1 LINLYDPHSYQY
13 TGSGKSV
20 PLEKERGTIFAQVQ
34 VKAPGRPPVPARLL
48 VDLPASWAIT
58 LNQQFAE
65 KHQLMPPT
73 DKLKVTNECGGAGW
87 AKGVSFEGKLEAL
100 QLGGFKLS
108 DPLTFFRHTPVG
120 GGYDGL
126 LGGPALRNFK
136 VILDY
141 SRSRMIL
148 EPPR

>member
-1 LINLYDPHSYQY
+1 
-13 TGSGKSV
+13 
-20 PLEKERGTIFAQVQ
+20 VQ
-34 VKAPGRPPVPARLL
+34 VKAPARPPVPARLL

-58 LNQQFAE
+58 LNQKFAE
-65 KHQLMPPT
+65 KHQLVPPAH
-73 DKLKVTNECGGAGW
+73 KLKFVNECGGGGW
-87 AKGVSFEGKLEAL
+87 AKGVSYEGKLEAL
-100 QLGGFKLS
+100 QLGDFKLS
-108 DPLTFFRHTPVG
+108 DPLTFFRNTEIG
-120 GGYDGL
+120 EGYDGL